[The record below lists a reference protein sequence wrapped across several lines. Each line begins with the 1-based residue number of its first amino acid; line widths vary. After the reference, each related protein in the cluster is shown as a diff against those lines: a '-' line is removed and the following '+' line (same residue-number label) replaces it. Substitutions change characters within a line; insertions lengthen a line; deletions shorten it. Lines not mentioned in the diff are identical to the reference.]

1 MEEMEYQSKRSGWAW
16 NCLIDA
22 CYQEEDFVGRTSY
35 LTRCVSIRVQA
46 LHTIQRYLAQ
56 VNVCWSVQWTHV
68 ETYMWKP
75 NYLEVKWARNLGAGG
90 GGDV

>member
-1 MEEMEYQSKRSGWAW
+1 MLHHLMEEMEYQSKRSGWAW

-56 VNVCWSVQWTHV
+56 VNVCWSVQ
-68 ETYMWKP
+68 
-75 NYLEVKWARNLGAGG
+75 
-90 GGDV
+90 